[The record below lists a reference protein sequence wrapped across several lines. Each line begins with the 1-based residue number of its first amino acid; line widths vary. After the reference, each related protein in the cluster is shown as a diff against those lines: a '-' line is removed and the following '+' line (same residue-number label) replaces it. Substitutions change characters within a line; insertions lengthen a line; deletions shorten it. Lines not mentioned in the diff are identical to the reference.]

1 MSDIHI
7 PNAEAS
13 MTNNARALR
22 GNTDNYVRWN
32 LDVFGIEMGKRI
44 LDLGCGPGMY
54 FDAIMEYSPSFYFG
68 TDYSSSFLDEMQ
80 KLVSGRANCALS
92 NLNLLDENAFLVFK
106 GHSFDY
112 VMFFDVL
119 EHIENDAAALSNVAK
134 IVSATGKGRLLVRVP
149 ALQAVYGENDRAIG
163 HFRRYSKK
171 GLRDLLKSSG
181 FEVLKIGYQNI
192 AGVLPWF
199 IIGRG
204 MKRDLAV
211 SSGEGKL
218 FDMLVPAFRAVERIL
233 PPPIGLSV
241 YAICALKEGGPA
253 NAGQ

>member
-1 MSDIHI
+1 MSNT
-7 PNAEAS
+7 PSLRAEAS
-13 MTNNARALR
+13 MTNNAKALR
-22 GNTDNYVRWN
+22 GNTGNYVRWN
-32 LDVFGIEMGKRI
+32 LDVLGIENGKSM

-54 FDAIMEYSPSFYFG
+54 FDAIMEHLPSFYFG
-68 TDYSSSFLDEMQ
+68 TDYSANFLDEM
-80 KLVSGRANCALS
+80 KNLVADREDCALS
-92 NLNLLDENAFLVFK
+92 NINLLDENAFLVFK

-112 VMFFDVL
+112 VMLFDVL
-119 EHIENDAAALSNVAK
+119 EHIDNDVAALSNIAR

-149 ALQAVYGENDRAIG
+149 ALQAIYGENDRAIG

-171 GLRDLLKSSG
+171 SLGNLLESSG
-181 FEVLKIGYQNI
+181 FEILKIGYQNI
-192 AGVLPWF
+192 AGILPWF

-218 FDMLVPAFRAVERIL
+218 FDMLVPVFRVAERIL

-241 YAICALKEGGPA
+241 YAICVLNEDGPES
-253 NAGQ
+253 AG